1 MLVYLLMVLELGSAL
16 ITPLSDEIELMT
28 NQSGWSGD
36 RQHAMTQPPT
46 WSLSTQEPNPLHSI
60 SLSCCLGTGVRVQ
73 FFTFQIST
81 FDKSGFPHALIIAW
95 KSHHSPYPLVLLPP
109 LRLTHQ
115 DEHGQEQNVLN
126 SIVVFQ
132 SCPKTTTTN

>member
-1 MLVYLLMVLELGSAL
+1 MVEWLADVDLGE
-16 ITPLSDEIELMT
+16 PPSDEEKA
-28 NQSGWSGD
+28 QS
-36 RQHAMTQPPT
+36 QF
-46 WSLSTQEPNPLHSI
+46 
-60 SLSCCLGTGVRVQ
+60 GTGWAEEAARAEAEAHQDFVRAQ

-81 FDKSGFPHALIIAW
+81 FDKSGFPRAFIIAW

-126 SIVVFQ
+126 STVVFQ